1 MAKRTSIGNTNMM
14 RGLKPGKPRQ
24 SKKGKGNQPARTSR
38 SGNGK
43 RIR

>member
-1 MAKRTSIGNTNMM
+1 MAKNMT
-14 RGLKPGKPRQ
+14 RQNLGFITAGKPRT
-24 SKKGKGNQPARTSR
+24 SKKRRGNKQARTSR

>member
-1 MAKRTSIGNTNMM
+1 MAKNDYQLSLSVRNWT
-14 RGLKPGKPRQ
+14 KVGKPRQ
-24 SKKGKGNQPARTSR
+24 SKKKKGNAPARTSR

>member
-1 MAKRTSIGNTNMM
+1 MAKNMT
-14 RGLKPGKPRQ
+14 RQNLGFITAGKPRKP
-24 SKKGKGNQPARTSR
+24 KKRKGNQPARTSR

>member
-1 MAKRTSIGNTNMM
+1 MVVRAGIGRNDDK
-14 RGLKPGKPRQ
+14 GLKPGKPRH
-24 SKKGKGNQPARTSR
+24 SKKKKGNTPARTSR